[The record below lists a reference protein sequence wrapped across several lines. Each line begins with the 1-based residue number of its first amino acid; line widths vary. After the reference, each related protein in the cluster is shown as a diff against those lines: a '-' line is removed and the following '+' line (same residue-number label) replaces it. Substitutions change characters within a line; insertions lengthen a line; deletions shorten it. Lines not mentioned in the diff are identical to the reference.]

1 MIERPERV
9 ATFLSEG
16 EAKAIKAA
24 AQSQGLSLSA
34 FIRSAV
40 LRAIADA
47 K

>member
-9 ATFLSEG
+9 ATFLSEV
-16 EAKAIKAA
+16 EAKAIKTA
-24 AQSQGLSLSA
+24 AQAQGLSLSA

-40 LRAIADA
+40 LRVIADA